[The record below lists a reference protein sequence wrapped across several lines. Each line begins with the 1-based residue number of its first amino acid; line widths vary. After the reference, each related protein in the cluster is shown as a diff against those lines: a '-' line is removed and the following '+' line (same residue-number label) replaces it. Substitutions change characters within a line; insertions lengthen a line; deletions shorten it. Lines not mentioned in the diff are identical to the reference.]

1 MIVTLI
7 SLPLSL
13 PPSLPPSQS
22 EGSIT
27 SLSDN
32 EEEEEDDNDTSST
45 SSASDSASSSSSSSS
60 EDSSLDSTN
69 EDLFQSHHRLVPVE
83 HYHFPPQNLSNRPHP
98 LAEKPPLLDE
108 RPHPL
113 SSYRKSMSTSTSS
126 VPKKST
132 PPVGSTHLPHPPH
145 PHAPQPRRHRNKVD
159 GGGRGGG
166 KRKRLSKKQNPLQLQ
181 HQLGGVGG
189 VGASGLGQHPL
200 IDHSSLNKL
209 FGKFCFNIFCEKLL
223 YMYCNVL
230 HIISFLNFFS
240 SLSLRL
246 FQRTE

>member
-1 MIVTLI
+1 MIVILI

-13 PPSLPPSQS
+13 SHSLPPSQS

-32 EEEEEDDNDTSST
+32 EEEEDEDNDTSST

-69 EDLFQSHHRLVPVE
+69 EDLFQSHHRLAPVE

-98 LAEKPPLLDE
+98 LVEKPSLLDE
-108 RPHPL
+108 RLHPL

-159 GGGRGGG
+159 GGGGGGGRGGG

-189 VGASGLGQHPL
+189 VGGVGGSGLGQHPL

-209 FGKFCFNIFCEKLL
+209 FGKF
-223 YMYCNVL
+223 
-230 HIISFLNFFS
+230 
-240 SLSLRL
+240 
-246 FQRTE
+246 

>member
-7 SLPLSL
+7 SLPLFLS
-13 PPSLPPSQS
+13 PSLPPSQS

-98 LAEKPPLLDE
+98 LAEKPSLLDE

-113 SSYRKSMSTSTSS
+113 SAYRKSMSTSTSS

-209 FGKFCFNIFCEKLL
+209 FGKFCLKKIF
-223 YMYCNVL
+223 
-230 HIISFLNFFS
+230 IFFVRNHCT
-240 SLSLRL
+240 L
-246 FQRTE
+246 